1 MFIDNDCWLK
11 VLHLNMNIA
20 CCSIQ
25 SIIFRGIFHINVS
38 FSVILQEIEILQ
50 WYFSLLFKLSKNYTS
65 ASLVAVVKNSPANS
79 GDLGSI
85 PGWGRSFGRGNGTP
99 LQYSC
104 LRIPWTEKP
113 RGLQS
118 VGLPRV
124 RHDLASEPDHK
135 VQQPLWQP
143 GLRRGVGT
151 VHTAQ
156 KTAVLAQVSGL
167 WTQHCHL

>member
-113 RGLQS
+113 DRLQS
-118 VGLPRV
+118 MGSQRAGHNLVIKPKKKNCTIIYMKHQIL
-124 RHDLASEPDHK
+124 
-135 VQQPLWQP
+135 LWIIQD
-143 GLRRGVGT
+143 G
-151 VHTAQ
+151 
-156 KTAVLAQVSGL
+156 
-167 WTQHCHL
+167 